1 LDTACVGTVCKMSLH
16 INRFVDAIKAAESRG
31 QRDLTMSLRDAKDLH
46 GDITK
51 LLLTLE
57 GMRGQTIQAKEET
70 ITVELSGGSF
80 KST

>member
-1 LDTACVGTVCKMSLH
+1 MSLH

-57 GMRGQTIQAKEET
+57 GMRSQNVQSKEES

-80 KST
+80 KTT

>member
-1 LDTACVGTVCKMSLH
+1 MSLH
-16 INRFVDAIKAAESRG
+16 INRFVDAIKAAESRA

-57 GMRGQTIQAKEET
+57 VMRGQAQKEQTVTIE
-70 ITVELSGGSF
+70 VSGGAF
-80 KST
+80 KNP